1 MQSCASNNALYCKIF
16 PDFKIPKSYEISSSK
31 VMYLKRYWI
40 NPYFEADSKMFQC
53 IEELAEK
60 RRQEKATLER
70 AKWIQEKEKKL

>member
-1 MQSCASNNALYCKIF
+1 
-16 PDFKIPKSYEISSSK
+16 
-31 VMYLKRYWI
+31 MYLKRYWI
-40 NPYFEADSKMFQC
+40 NPYFEADSKKFQC

>member
-1 MQSCASNNALYCKIF
+1 
-16 PDFKIPKSYEISSSK
+16 
-31 VMYLKRYWI
+31 MYLKRYWI
-40 NPYFEADSKMFQC
+40 NPYFEADSKMVQC